1 MKRKISASGLF
12 SIDKTILVS
21 ILSASV
27 TYLII
32 LVQFQMTFDSKTSKA
47 IVPKESFW
55 FLNLK
60 DIFCKQIAS
69 KSICLFIASILC
81 IVYVV
86 VGKLLLTLMERHEEI
101 IFKPLQL
108 RINMIIT
115 WLLFRF
121 LHLFALLFLFL
132 MLLRLNLQFM

>member
-1 MKRKISASGLF
+1 MKRKITASGLF
-12 SIDKTILVS
+12 TIDKTILVS

-47 IVPKESFW
+47 IVPKESLW

-69 KSICLFIASILC
+69 KSICLFIASIVC
-81 IVYVV
+81 IVYGV

-101 IFKPLQL
+101 LFKPLQL

-115 WLLFRF
+115 WLLG
-121 LHLFALLFLFL
+121 
-132 MLLRLNLQFM
+132 RLNQFLKYITNWFQNIMNPFLSD